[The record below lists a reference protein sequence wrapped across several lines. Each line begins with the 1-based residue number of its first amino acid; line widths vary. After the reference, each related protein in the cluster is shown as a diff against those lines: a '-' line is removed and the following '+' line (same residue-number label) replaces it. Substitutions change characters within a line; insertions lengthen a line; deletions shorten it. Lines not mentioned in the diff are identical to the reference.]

1 MMIKEFFKSN
11 PIHKKIVP
19 SLDVIMI
26 ARLSSFFGVWAMVCI
41 GMYIGDLINNTV
53 DINSTTLSIPT
64 SILFLGI
71 SFICASIF
79 IANQIHDLEV
89 DKINN
94 KAKIID
100 NFITIEFSK
109 KILFFLLFIG
119 FLLIIFIDLLVA
131 IPMISLYVICGMLF
145 TNQNFNFKQNMFMNF
160 LFYIFLA
167 LFLILS
173 GLIYSRNDM
182 AIITLITLSL
192 KFIFLFLL
200 IYGAIVLAIN
210 ILDREGDR
218 QRNRI
223 TIPQNIGIIF
233 TSIIAFLMCLFS
245 FFIGLYLKEP
255 LSVVC
260 SISSIPFFSY
270 LIFRGKEIDVIRS
283 IRYPILLINFYLFM
297 IYPLL
302 FYPIVITYYISKYYY
317 WHRFSLHYPTLLV
330 DND

>member
-1 MMIKEFFKSN
+1 MIKEFLKSN

-19 SLDVIMI
+19 FLDVIMI
-26 ARLSSFFGVWAMVCI
+26 ARLSYFFGVWAMVCV
-41 GMYIGDLINNTV
+41 GMYIGDLINNSV

-64 SILFLGI
+64 SILFFGI
-71 SFICASIF
+71 SFVCASIF
-79 IANQIHDLEV
+79 IANQIYDLEV
-89 DKINN
+89 DEINN

-100 NFITIEFSK
+100 NFITIDFSK
-109 KILFFLLFIG
+109 KVLLFLLPIG
-119 FLLIIFIDLLVA
+119 FLLIIFVDLLVVL
-131 IPMISLYVICGMLF
+131 PMVLLYLICGMLF
-145 TNQNFNFKQNMFMNF
+145 TNQNLNFKQNMFMNF
-160 LFYIFLA
+160 LFYIILA
-167 LFLILS
+167 LLLILS

-182 AIITLITLSL
+182 TIISLFSLSL

-200 IYGAIVLAIN
+200 IYGAVVLAIN
-210 ILDREGDR
+210 ILDQEGDR
-218 QRNRI
+218 KRNRI
-223 TIPQNIGIIF
+223 TIPQYFGIRF
-233 TSIIAFLMCLFS
+233 TSIIALLMFLFS

-260 SISSIPFFSY
+260 SISSIPFFLY
-270 LIFRGKEIDVIRS
+270 LIFRGKEKDVIRS

-297 IYPLL
+297 IFPLL

>member
-1 MMIKEFFKSN
+1 MIKEFLKTN

-19 SLDVIMI
+19 LLDVIMI
-26 ARLSSFFGVWAMVCI
+26 TRLSYFFGVWAMVCI
-41 GMYIGDLINNTV
+41 GMYIGDLINDSI

-79 IANQIHDLEV
+79 IVNQIYDLEV

-100 NFITIEFSK
+100 NFISIDFSK
-109 KILFFLLFIG
+109 KILFFLLPTG
-119 FLLIIFIDLLVA
+119 FLLIIFIDILVVLPMVLLY
-131 IPMISLYVICGMLF
+131 LICGMLF

-160 LFYIFLA
+160 LFYIILA
-167 LFLILS
+167 LLLILS
-173 GLIYSRNDM
+173 GLIYSRSDM
-182 AIITLITLSL
+182 TIISLFSLSL

-200 IYGAIVLAIN
+200 IYGAVVLAIN
-210 ILDREGDR
+210 ILDQEGD
-218 QRNRI
+218 QKSNRI
-223 TIPQNIGIIF
+223 TIPQNIGIRF
-233 TSIIAFLMCLFS
+233 TSIIAFLMCLLS
-245 FFIGLYLKEP
+245 FFIGLYLEEP
-255 LSVVC
+255 LSVVS
-260 SISSIPFFSY
+260 SISSIPFFLY
-270 LIFRGKEIDVIRS
+270 LIFRGKEKDVIRS

-297 IYPLL
+297 IFPLL

>member
-1 MMIKEFFKSN
+1 MIKEFLKSN
-11 PIHKKIVP
+11 SIHKKIVP
-19 SLDVIMI
+19 LLDVIMV
-26 ARLSSFFGVWAMVCI
+26 ARLSYLFGVWAMVCI
-41 GMYIGDLINNTV
+41 GMYIGDLINNSV

-94 KAKIID
+94 KAIIID
-100 NFITIEFSK
+100 NFITIDFSK
-109 KILFFLLFIG
+109 KILFFLLPIG
-119 FLLIIFIDLLVA
+119 FLLIIFIDFLVFLPMFLLY
-131 IPMISLYVICGMLF
+131 LICGMLF
-145 TNQNFNFKQNMFMNF
+145 TNQNFNFKQNIFMNF
-160 LFYIFLA
+160 LFYIALAFL
-167 LFLILS
+167 LILS

-182 AIITLITLSL
+182 SIISLFSLSL

-200 IYGAIVLAIN
+200 IYGAVVLAIN
-210 ILDREGDR
+210 ILDQEGDR
-218 QRNRI
+218 QNNRI
-223 TIPQNIGIIF
+223 TIPQNIGVRF

-260 SISSIPFFSY
+260 SISSIPFFLY
-270 LIFRGKEIDVIRS
+270 LIFRGKEKDVIRS

>member
-1 MMIKEFFKSN
+1 MIKEFLKSN

-19 SLDVIMI
+19 LLDVIMI
-26 ARLSSFFGVWAMVCI
+26 ARLSYFFGVWAMVCV
-41 GMYIGDLINNTV
+41 GMYIGDLINNSV

-71 SFICASIF
+71 SFVCASIF
-79 IANQIHDLEV
+79 IANQIYDLEV
-89 DKINN
+89 DEINN

-100 NFITIEFSK
+100 NFITIDFSK
-109 KILFFLLFIG
+109 KVLLFLLPIG
-119 FLLIIFIDLLVA
+119 FLLIIFVDLLVVL
-131 IPMISLYVICGMLF
+131 PMVLLYLICGMLF
-145 TNQNFNFKQNMFMNF
+145 TNQNLNFKQNMFMNF
-160 LFYIFLA
+160 LFYIILA
-167 LFLILS
+167 LLLILS

-182 AIITLITLSL
+182 TIISLFSLSL

-200 IYGAIVLAIN
+200 IYGAVVLAIN
-210 ILDREGDR
+210 ILDQEGDR
-218 QRNRI
+218 QRDRI
-223 TIPQNIGIIF
+223 TIPQNIGIRF

-260 SISSIPFFSY
+260 SISSIPFFLY
-270 LIFRGKEIDVIRS
+270 LIFRGKEKDVIRS

-297 IYPLL
+297 IFPLL

>member
-1 MMIKEFFKSN
+1 MIKEFLKSN
-11 PIHKKIVP
+11 SIHKKIVP
-19 SLDVIMI
+19 LLDVIMV
-26 ARLSSFFGVWAMVCI
+26 ARLSCFFGVWAMVCI
-41 GMYIGDLINNTV
+41 GMYIGDLINNSV

-79 IANQIHDLEV
+79 ITNQIHDLEV

-100 NFITIEFSK
+100 NFITIDFSK
-109 KILFFLLFIG
+109 KILFFLLPIG
-119 FLLIIFIDLLVA
+119 FLLIIFIDFLVFLPMFLLY
-131 IPMISLYVICGMLF
+131 LICGMLF
-145 TNQNFNFKQNMFMNF
+145 TNQNFNFKQNIFMNF
-160 LFYIFLA
+160 LFYIALAFL
-167 LFLILS
+167 LILS

-182 AIITLITLSL
+182 SIISLFSLSL

-200 IYGAIVLAIN
+200 IYGAVVLAIN
-210 ILDREGDR
+210 ILDQEGDR
-218 QRNRI
+218 QNNRI
-223 TIPQNIGIIF
+223 TIPQNIGVRF

-260 SISSIPFFSY
+260 SVSSIPFFLY
-270 LIFRGKEIDVIRS
+270 LIFRGKEKDVIRS

>member
-1 MMIKEFFKSN
+1 MIKEFLKTN

-19 SLDVIMI
+19 LLDVIMI
-26 ARLSSFFGVWAMVCI
+26 TRLSYFFGVWAMVCI
-41 GMYIGDLINNTV
+41 GMYIGDLINNSI

-79 IANQIHDLEV
+79 IVNQIYDLEV
-89 DKINN
+89 DEINN

-100 NFITIEFSK
+100 NFISIDFSK
-109 KILFFLLFIG
+109 KILFFLLPTG
-119 FLLIIFIDLLVA
+119 FLLIIFIDILVVLPMVLLY
-131 IPMISLYVICGMLF
+131 LICGMLF

-160 LFYIFLA
+160 LFYIILAFL
-167 LFLILS
+167 LILS
-173 GLIYSRNDM
+173 GLIYSRSDM
-182 AIITLITLSL
+182 TIISLFSLSL

-200 IYGAIVLAIN
+200 IYGAVVLAIN
-210 ILDREGDR
+210 ILDQEGD
-218 QRNRI
+218 QKSNRI
-223 TIPQNIGIIF
+223 TIPQNIGIRF
-233 TSIIAFLMCLFS
+233 TSIIAFLMCLLS
-245 FFIGLYLKEP
+245 FFIGLYLEEP
-255 LSVVC
+255 LSVVS
-260 SISSIPFFSY
+260 SISSIPFFLY
-270 LIFRGKEIDVIRS
+270 LIFRGKEKDVIRS

-297 IYPLL
+297 IFPLL

>member
-1 MMIKEFFKSN
+1 MIKEFLKTN

-19 SLDVIMI
+19 LLDVIMI
-26 ARLSSFFGVWAMVCI
+26 TRLSYFFGVWAMVCI
-41 GMYIGDLINNTV
+41 GMYIGDLINNSI

-79 IANQIHDLEV
+79 IVNQIYDLEV
-89 DKINN
+89 DEINN

-100 NFITIEFSK
+100 NFISIDFSK
-109 KILFFLLFIG
+109 KILFFLLPTG
-119 FLLIIFIDLLVA
+119 FLLIIFIDILVVLPMVLLY
-131 IPMISLYVICGMLF
+131 LICGMLF

-160 LFYIFLA
+160 LFYIILA
-167 LFLILS
+167 LLLILS
-173 GLIYSRNDM
+173 GLIYSRSDM
-182 AIITLITLSL
+182 TIISLFSLSL

-200 IYGAIVLAIN
+200 IYGAVVLAIN
-210 ILDREGDR
+210 ILDQEGD
-218 QRNRI
+218 QKSNRI
-223 TIPQNIGIIF
+223 TIPQNIGIRF

-245 FFIGLYLKEP
+245 FFIGLYLEEP
-255 LSVVC
+255 LSVVS
-260 SISSIPFFSY
+260 SISSIPFFLY
-270 LIFRGKEIDVIRS
+270 LIFRGKEKDVIRS

-297 IYPLL
+297 IFPLL

-317 WHRFSLHYPTLLV
+317 WHRFSMHYPTLLV

>member
-1 MMIKEFFKSN
+1 MIKEFLKTN

-19 SLDVIMI
+19 LLDVIMI
-26 ARLSSFFGVWAMVCI
+26 TRLSYFFGVWAMVCI
-41 GMYIGDLINNTV
+41 GMYIGDLINNSI

-79 IANQIHDLEV
+79 IVNQIYDLEV

-100 NFITIEFSK
+100 NFISIDFSK
-109 KILFFLLFIG
+109 KILFFLLPTG
-119 FLLIIFIDLLVA
+119 FLLIIFIDILVVLPMVLLY
-131 IPMISLYVICGMLF
+131 LICGMLF

-160 LFYIFLA
+160 LFYIILAFL
-167 LFLILS
+167 LILS
-173 GLIYSRNDM
+173 GLIYSRSDM
-182 AIITLITLSL
+182 TIISLFSLSL

-200 IYGAIVLAIN
+200 IYGAVVLAIN
-210 ILDREGDR
+210 ILDQEGD
-218 QRNRI
+218 QKSNRI
-223 TIPQNIGIIF
+223 TIPQNIGIRF

-245 FFIGLYLKEP
+245 FFIGLYLEEP
-255 LSVVC
+255 LSVVS
-260 SISSIPFFSY
+260 SISSIPFFLY
-270 LIFRGKEIDVIRS
+270 LIFRGKDKDVIRS

-297 IYPLL
+297 IFPLL

-317 WHRFSLHYPTLLV
+317 WHRFSMHYPTLLV

>member
-1 MMIKEFFKSN
+1 MIKEFLKTN

-19 SLDVIMI
+19 LLDVIMI
-26 ARLSSFFGVWAMVCI
+26 TRLSYFFGVWAMVCI
-41 GMYIGDLINNTV
+41 GMYIGDLINDSI

-79 IANQIHDLEV
+79 IVNQIYDLEV
-89 DKINN
+89 DEINN

-100 NFITIEFSK
+100 NFISIDFSK
-109 KILFFLLFIG
+109 KILFFLLPTG
-119 FLLIIFIDLLVA
+119 FLLIIFIDILVVLPMVLLY
-131 IPMISLYVICGMLF
+131 LICGMLF

-160 LFYIFLA
+160 LFYIILA

-173 GLIYSRNDM
+173 GLIYSRSDM
-182 AIITLITLSL
+182 TIISLFSLSL

-200 IYGAIVLAIN
+200 IYGAVVLAIN
-210 ILDREGDR
+210 ILDQEGD
-218 QRNRI
+218 QKSNRI
-223 TIPQNIGIIF
+223 TIPQNIGIRF

-245 FFIGLYLKEP
+245 FFIGLYLEEP
-255 LSVVC
+255 LSVVS
-260 SISSIPFFSY
+260 SISSIPFFLY
-270 LIFRGKEIDVIRS
+270 LIFRGKEKDVIRS

-297 IYPLL
+297 IFPLL

>member
-1 MMIKEFFKSN
+1 MIKEFLKTN

-19 SLDVIMI
+19 LLDVIMI
-26 ARLSSFFGVWAMVCI
+26 TRLSYFFGVWAMVCI
-41 GMYIGDLINNTV
+41 GMYIGDLINDSI

-79 IANQIHDLEV
+79 IVNQIYDLEV
-89 DKINN
+89 DEINN

-100 NFITIEFSK
+100 NFISIDFSK
-109 KILFFLLFIG
+109 KILFFLLPTG
-119 FLLIIFIDLLVA
+119 FLLIIFIDILVVLPMVLLY
-131 IPMISLYVICGMLF
+131 LICGMLF

-160 LFYIFLA
+160 LFYIILA
-167 LFLILS
+167 LLLILS
-173 GLIYSRNDM
+173 GLIYSRSDM
-182 AIITLITLSL
+182 TIISLFSLSL

-200 IYGAIVLAIN
+200 IYGAVVLAIN
-210 ILDREGDR
+210 ILDQEGD
-218 QRNRI
+218 QKSNRI
-223 TIPQNIGIIF
+223 TIPQNIGIRF
-233 TSIIAFLMCLFS
+233 TSIIAFLMCLLS
-245 FFIGLYLKEP
+245 FFIGLYLEEP
-255 LSVVC
+255 LSVVS
-260 SISSIPFFSY
+260 SISSIPFFLY
-270 LIFRGKEIDVIRS
+270 LIFRGKEKDVIRS

-297 IYPLL
+297 IFPLL

>member
-1 MMIKEFFKSN
+1 MIKEFLKTN

-19 SLDVIMI
+19 LLDVIMI
-26 ARLSSFFGVWAMVCI
+26 TRLSYFFGVWAMVCI
-41 GMYIGDLINNTV
+41 GMYIGDLINNSI

-79 IANQIHDLEV
+79 IVNQIYDLEV
-89 DKINN
+89 DEINN

-100 NFITIEFSK
+100 NFISIDFSK
-109 KILFFLLFIG
+109 KILFFLLPTG
-119 FLLIIFIDLLVA
+119 FLLIIFIDILVVLPMVLLY
-131 IPMISLYVICGMLF
+131 LICGMLF
-145 TNQNFNFKQNMFMNF
+145 TNQNFNFKKNMFMNF
-160 LFYIFLA
+160 LFYIILA
-167 LFLILS
+167 LLLILS
-173 GLIYSRNDM
+173 GLIYSRSDM
-182 AIITLITLSL
+182 TIISLFSLSL

-200 IYGAIVLAIN
+200 IYGAVVLAIN
-210 ILDREGDR
+210 ILDQEGD
-218 QRNRI
+218 QKSNRI
-223 TIPQNIGIIF
+223 TIPQNIGIRF

-245 FFIGLYLKEP
+245 FFIGLYLEEP
-255 LSVVC
+255 LSVVS
-260 SISSIPFFSY
+260 SISSIPFFLY
-270 LIFRGKEIDVIRS
+270 LIFRGKEKDVIRS

-297 IYPLL
+297 IFPLL

>member
-1 MMIKEFFKSN
+1 MIKEFFKTN

-19 SLDVIMI
+19 LLDVIMI
-26 ARLSSFFGVWAMVCI
+26 TRLSYFFGVWAMVCI
-41 GMYIGDLINNTV
+41 GMYLGDLINNSV

-79 IANQIHDLEV
+79 IVNQIYDLEV
-89 DKINN
+89 DEINN

-100 NFITIEFSK
+100 NFISIGFSK
-109 KILFFLLFIG
+109 KILFFLLSTG
-119 FLLIIFIDLLVA
+119 FLLIIFIDILVVFPMLL
-131 IPMISLYVICGMLF
+131 LYLICGILF

-160 LFYIFLA
+160 LFYIILA

-182 AIITLITLSL
+182 NIISLFSLSL
-192 KFIFLFLL
+192 KFILLFLL
-200 IYGAIVLAIN
+200 IYGAVVLAIN
-210 ILDREGDR
+210 ILDQEGDR
-218 QRNRI
+218 KSNRI
-223 TIPQNIGIIF
+223 TIPQNIGIRF

-245 FFIGLYLKEP
+245 FFIGLLLEEP

-260 SISSIPFFSY
+260 SISSIPFFLY
-270 LIFRGKEIDVIRS
+270 LIFRGKEKDVIRS

-297 IYPLL
+297 IFPLL

>member
-1 MMIKEFFKSN
+1 MIKEFLKSN

-19 SLDVIMI
+19 LLDVIMI
-26 ARLSSFFGVWAMVCI
+26 ARLSYFFGVWAMVCI
-41 GMYIGDLINNTV
+41 GMYIGDLINNSV

-79 IANQIHDLEV
+79 IANQIYDLEV

-100 NFITIEFSK
+100 NFITIDFSK
-109 KILFFLLFIG
+109 KILFFLLPIG
-119 FLLIIFIDLLVA
+119 FLLIIFIDFLVFLPMFLLY
-131 IPMISLYVICGMLF
+131 LICGMLF
-145 TNQNFNFKQNMFMNF
+145 TNQNFNFKQNIFMNF
-160 LFYIFLA
+160 LFYIALAFL
-167 LFLILS
+167 LILS

-182 AIITLITLSL
+182 SIISLFSLSL

-200 IYGAIVLAIN
+200 IYGAVVLAIN
-210 ILDREGDR
+210 ILDQEGDR
-218 QRNRI
+218 QSNRI
-223 TIPQNIGIIF
+223 TIPQNIGIRF
-233 TSIIAFLMCLFS
+233 TSIIAFLLCLFS

-260 SISSIPFFSY
+260 SISSIPFFLY
-270 LIFRGKEIDVIRS
+270 LIFRGKEKDVIRS

>member
-1 MMIKEFFKSN
+1 MIKEFLKTN

-19 SLDVIMI
+19 LLDVIMI
-26 ARLSSFFGVWAMVCI
+26 TRLSYFFGVWAMVCI
-41 GMYIGDLINNTV
+41 GMYIGDLINDSI

-79 IANQIHDLEV
+79 IVNQIYDLEV
-89 DKINN
+89 DEINN

-100 NFITIEFSK
+100 NFISIDFSK
-109 KILFFLLFIG
+109 KILFFLLPTG
-119 FLLIIFIDLLVA
+119 FLLIIFIDILVVLPMVLLY
-131 IPMISLYVICGMLF
+131 LICGMLF

-160 LFYIFLA
+160 LFYIILAFL
-167 LFLILS
+167 LILS
-173 GLIYSRNDM
+173 GLIYSRSDM
-182 AIITLITLSL
+182 TIISLFSLSL

-200 IYGAIVLAIN
+200 IYGAVVLAIN
-210 ILDREGDR
+210 ILDQEGD
-218 QRNRI
+218 QKSNRI
-223 TIPQNIGIIF
+223 TIPQNIGIRF

-245 FFIGLYLKEP
+245 FFIGLYLEEP
-255 LSVVC
+255 LSVVS
-260 SISSIPFFSY
+260 SISSIPFFLY
-270 LIFRGKEIDVIRS
+270 LIFRGKEKDVIRS

-297 IYPLL
+297 IFPLL

>member
-19 SLDVIMI
+19 LLDVIMI

-53 DINSTTLSIPT
+53 DVNSTTLSIPT

-79 IANQIHDLEV
+79 ITNQIHDLEV

-100 NFITIEFSK
+100 NFITIDFSK
-109 KILFFLLFIG
+109 KILFFLLPIG
-119 FLLIIFIDLLVA
+119 FLLIIFIDFLVFLPMFLLY
-131 IPMISLYVICGMLF
+131 LICGMLF
-145 TNQNFNFKQNMFMNF
+145 TNQNFNFKQNIFMNF
-160 LFYIFLA
+160 LFYIALAFL
-167 LFLILS
+167 LILS

-182 AIITLITLSL
+182 SIISLFSLSL

-200 IYGAIVLAIN
+200 IYGAVVLAIN
-210 ILDREGDR
+210 ILDQEGDR
-218 QRNRI
+218 QNNRI
-223 TIPQNIGIIF
+223 TIPQNIGVRF

-260 SISSIPFFSY
+260 SISSIPFFLY
-270 LIFRGKEIDVIRS
+270 LIFRGKEKDVIRS

>member
-1 MMIKEFFKSN
+1 MIKEFLKTN

-19 SLDVIMI
+19 LLDVIMI
-26 ARLSSFFGVWAMVCI
+26 TRLSYFFGVWAMVCI
-41 GMYIGDLINNTV
+41 GMYIGDLINDSI

-79 IANQIHDLEV
+79 IVNQIYDLEV
-89 DKINN
+89 DEINN

-100 NFITIEFSK
+100 NFISIDFSK
-109 KILFFLLFIG
+109 KILFFLLPTG
-119 FLLIIFIDLLVA
+119 FLLIIFIDILVVLPMVLLY
-131 IPMISLYVICGMLF
+131 LICGMLF

-160 LFYIFLA
+160 LFYIILA
-167 LFLILS
+167 LLLILS
-173 GLIYSRNDM
+173 GLIYSRSDM
-182 AIITLITLSL
+182 TIISLFSLSL

-200 IYGAIVLAIN
+200 IYGAVVLAIN
-210 ILDREGDR
+210 ILDQEGD
-218 QRNRI
+218 QKSNRI
-223 TIPQNIGIIF
+223 TIPQNIGIRF
-233 TSIIAFLMCLFS
+233 TSIIAFLMCLLS
-245 FFIGLYLKEP
+245 FFIGLYLEEP
-255 LSVVC
+255 LSVVS
-260 SISSIPFFSY
+260 SISSIPFFLY
-270 LIFRGKEIDVIRS
+270 LIFRGKDKDVIRS

-297 IYPLL
+297 IFPLL

>member
-1 MMIKEFFKSN
+1 MIKEFLKTN

-19 SLDVIMI
+19 LLDVIMI
-26 ARLSSFFGVWAMVCI
+26 TRLSYFFGVWAMVCI
-41 GMYIGDLINNTV
+41 GMYIGDLINDSI

-79 IANQIHDLEV
+79 IVNQIYDLEV
-89 DKINN
+89 DEINN

-100 NFITIEFSK
+100 NFISIDFSK
-109 KILFFLLFIG
+109 KILFFLLPTG
-119 FLLIIFIDLLVA
+119 FLLIIFIDILVVLPMVLLY
-131 IPMISLYVICGMLF
+131 LICGMLF

-160 LFYIFLA
+160 LFYIILA
-167 LFLILS
+167 LLLILS
-173 GLIYSRNDM
+173 GLIYSRSDM
-182 AIITLITLSL
+182 TIISLFSLSL

-200 IYGAIVLAIN
+200 IYGAVVLAIN
-210 ILDREGDR
+210 ILDQEGD
-218 QRNRI
+218 QKSNRI
-223 TIPQNIGIIF
+223 TIPQNIGIRF

-245 FFIGLYLKEP
+245 FFIGLYLEEP
-255 LSVVC
+255 LSVVS
-260 SISSIPFFSY
+260 SISSIPFFLY
-270 LIFRGKEIDVIRS
+270 LIFRGKEKDVIRS

-297 IYPLL
+297 IFPLL